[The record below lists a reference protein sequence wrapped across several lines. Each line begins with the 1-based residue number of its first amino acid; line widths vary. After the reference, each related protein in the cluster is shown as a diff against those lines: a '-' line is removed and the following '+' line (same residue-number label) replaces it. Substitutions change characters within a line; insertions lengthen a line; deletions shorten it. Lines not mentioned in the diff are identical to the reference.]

1 MAGLDVNGVGATQ
14 GTGASYEVKKQ
25 DDKNEFINSSF
36 GQGYGAASGEG
47 QVNTQG
53 NQNSFLKNTTYTK
66 EDFAQLKKYGDN
78 IARDLNEANSRLG
91 GQYAKLERDLVRAM
105 RLIGNPDDPN
115 YITAQSYLEDLHA
128 ITAKTKEE
136 FNFPKGG
143 KEANYK
149 DAQASVDRYE
159 RDTEALLNGITED
172 GTFVALMNAAKDIK
186 ANDNRNAATN
196 AALTAGY
203 GEANLEATEK
213 EGVKTREAVAKEGA
227 KTRRAV
233 HNEGAATRKTVRA
246 EGAKTRD
253 VVRIE
258 SAVTRNVVRKE
269 SADIQNTVR
278 EVGRDIQNTV
288 HEEATTTRET
298 VRKAGQETQ
307 EINEMSNQ
315 VSDVLNTEYHTG
327 ETKKQVG
334 NMRDK
339 IVSSNLPHESK
350 KEMLNDLADFSDQVV
365 IDDHE
370 IEDKQKDVDLR
381 IAIERDT
388 QEPEVPERE
397 APPFREYPVYED
409 PYANTETKNPPKT
422 MSGYNKPIRRNP
434 FIKGDTPKVIDN
446 AGETSSAP
454 KTKKLPKT
462 SGNRGTL
469 APEKEP
475 SILDKP
481 FWKK

>member
-1 MAGLDVNGVGATQ
+1 MVRRGGGQVDKPAFGVVNTYGGDVANFAKFKGNDKNDAMRLTNS
-14 GTGASYEVKKQ
+14 AANDVKKQ
-25 DDKNEFINSSF
+25 YMQLQHEYPGIELQFEPMPNPQTAGKKREGFFNYQQQLDNWKDNAMTQINN
-36 GQGYGAASGEG
+36 ARER
-47 QVNTQG
+47 NTVEVVG
-53 NQNSFLKNTTYTK
+53 DAVEAVNQNT
-66 EDFAQLKKYGDN
+66 
-78 IARDLNEANSRLG
+78 NEKS
-91 GQYAKLERDLVRAM
+91 AM
-105 RLIGNPDDPN
+105 
-115 YITAQSYLEDLHA
+115 
-128 ITAKTKEE
+128 
-136 FNFPKGG
+136 
-143 KEANYK
+143 
-149 DAQASVDRYE
+149 
-159 RDTEALLNGITED
+159 
-172 GTFVALMNAAKDIK
+172 
-186 ANDNRNAATN
+186 N

-203 GEANLEATEK
+203 GEANLEATEE
-213 EGVKTREAVAKEGA
+213 EGAKTRNTVVKDGA

-233 HNEGAATRKTVRA
+233 HSEGAATRKTVRA

-269 SADIQNTVR
+269 SADIQNTTR

-365 IDDHE
+365 ITDHE
-370 IEDKQKDVDLR
+370 IKDKQKDVDLR
-381 IAIERDT
+381 IATERDT

-397 APPFREYPVYED
+397 APPLREYPVYED

-422 MSGYNKPIRRNP
+422 MSGYNKPIRKNP

-462 SGNRGTL
+462 SGNRGPL

-475 SILDKP
+475 SVLDKP

>member
-36 GQGYGAASGEG
+36 GQGYGASGGG
-47 QVNTQG
+47 QVDKPAFGVVNTYGGDVANFAKFKG
-53 NQNSFLKNTTYTK
+53 NDKN
-66 EDFAQLKKYGDN
+66 D
-78 IARDLNEANSRLG
+78 
-91 GQYAKLERDLVRAM
+91 AM
-105 RLIGNPDDPN
+105 RLTNS
-115 YITAQSYLEDLHA
+115 A
-128 ITAKTKEE
+128 
-136 FNFPKGG
+136 
-143 KEANYK
+143 
-149 DAQASVDRYE
+149 
-159 RDTEALLNGITED
+159 
-172 GTFVALMNAAKDIK
+172 
-186 ANDNRNAATN
+186 ANDVKKQYMQLQHEYPGIELQFEPMPNPQTAGKKREGFFNYQQQLDNWKDNAMTQINNARERNTVEVVGDAVEAVNQNTNEKSAMN

-203 GEANLEATEK
+203 GEANLEATEE
-213 EGVKTREAVAKEGA
+213 EGAKTRNTVVKDGA

-233 HNEGAATRKTVRA
+233 HSEGAATRKTVRA

-278 EVGRDIQNTV
+278 EVGTDIQNTV

-365 IDDHE
+365 ITDHE
-370 IEDKQKDVDLR
+370 IKDKQKDVDLR
-381 IAIERDT
+381 IATERDT

-397 APPFREYPVYED
+397 APPLREYPVYED

-422 MSGYNKPIRRNP
+422 TSGYNKPIRKNP

-462 SGNRGTL
+462 SENRGPL

>member
-36 GQGYGAASGEG
+36 GQGYGASGGGQVDKPASGV
-47 QVNTQG
+47 VNTYGGDVANFAKFKG
-53 NQNSFLKNTTYTK
+53 NDKN
-66 EDFAQLKKYGDN
+66 D
-78 IARDLNEANSRLG
+78 
-91 GQYAKLERDLVRAM
+91 AM
-105 RLIGNPDDPN
+105 RLTNS
-115 YITAQSYLEDLHA
+115 A
-128 ITAKTKEE
+128 
-136 FNFPKGG
+136 
-143 KEANYK
+143 
-149 DAQASVDRYE
+149 
-159 RDTEALLNGITED
+159 
-172 GTFVALMNAAKDIK
+172 
-186 ANDNRNAATN
+186 ANDVKKQYMQLQHEYPGIELQFEPMPNPQTAGKKREGFFNYQQQLDNWKDNAMTQINNARERNTVEVVGDAVEAVNQNTNEKSAMN

-203 GEANLEATEK
+203 GEANLEATEE
-213 EGVKTREAVAKEGA
+213 EGAKTRNTVVKDGA

-269 SADIQNTVR
+269 SADIQNTTR

-298 VRKAGQETQ
+298 VRKVGKDTQ
-307 EINEMSNQ
+307 EINT
-315 VSDVLNTEYHTG
+315 LTG
-327 ETKKQVG
+327 QINSTNRRHSRGVNNEINDMT
-334 NMRDK
+334 NR
-339 IVSSNLPHESK
+339 IVSSELTPEEK
-350 KEMLNDLADFSDQVV
+350 KEALKDVADLAGSSVSNRKLRETRAEV
-365 IDDHE
+365 DDKLVFGE
-370 IEDKQKDVDLR
+370 QE
-381 IAIERDT
+381 
-388 QEPEVPERE
+388 EPEVPERE
-397 APPFREYPVYED
+397 APPLREYPVYED

-422 MSGYNKPIRRNP
+422 MSGYNKPIRKNP

-462 SGNRGTL
+462 SGNRGPL

>member
-1 MAGLDVNGVGATQ
+1 MRLTNSAAND
-14 GTGASYEVKKQ
+14 VKKQ
-25 DDKNEFINSSF
+25 YMQLQHEYPGIELQFEPMPNPQTAGKKREGFFNYQQQLDNWKDNAMTQINN
-36 GQGYGAASGEG
+36 ARER
-47 QVNTQG
+47 NTVEVVG
-53 NQNSFLKNTTYTK
+53 DAVEAVNQNT
-66 EDFAQLKKYGDN
+66 
-78 IARDLNEANSRLG
+78 NEKS
-91 GQYAKLERDLVRAM
+91 
-105 RLIGNPDDPN
+105 
-115 YITAQSYLEDLHA
+115 
-128 ITAKTKEE
+128 
-136 FNFPKGG
+136 
-143 KEANYK
+143 
-149 DAQASVDRYE
+149 
-159 RDTEALLNGITED
+159 
-172 GTFVALMNAAKDIK
+172 
-186 ANDNRNAATN
+186 ATN

-213 EGVKTREAVAKEGA
+213 EGVKTRNTVAKEGA

-278 EVGRDIQNTV
+278 
-288 HEEATTTRET
+288 
-298 VRKAGQETQ
+298 KAGQETQ

-315 VSDVLNTEYHTG
+315 VSDVLSTEYHTG

-350 KEMLNDLADFSDQVV
+350 KEMLNDLTDFSDQVV
-365 IDDHE
+365 ITNHE
-370 IEDKQKDVDLR
+370 IKDKQKDIDLR
-381 IAIERDT
+381 IAIERDS

-397 APPFREYPVYED
+397 APPLREYPVYED

-462 SGNRGTL
+462 SGNRGPL

>member
-14 GTGASYEVKKQ
+14 GSGASYEVKKQ
-25 DDKNEFINSSF
+25 DSKEATKNSAFE
-36 GQGYGAASGEG
+36 GYGAASGGG
-47 QVNTQG
+47 QVDKPAFGVVNTYGGDVANFAKFKG
-53 NQNSFLKNTTYTK
+53 NDKN
-66 EDFAQLKKYGDN
+66 D
-78 IARDLNEANSRLG
+78 
-91 GQYAKLERDLVRAM
+91 AM
-105 RLIGNPDDPN
+105 RLTNS
-115 YITAQSYLEDLHA
+115 A
-128 ITAKTKEE
+128 
-136 FNFPKGG
+136 
-143 KEANYK
+143 
-149 DAQASVDRYE
+149 
-159 RDTEALLNGITED
+159 
-172 GTFVALMNAAKDIK
+172 
-186 ANDNRNAATN
+186 ANDVKKQYMQLQHEYPGIELEFEPMPNPQTAGKKREGFFNYQQQLDNWKDNAMTQINNARERNTVEVVGDAVEAVNQNTNEKSAMN

-203 GEANLEATEK
+203 GEANLEATEE
-213 EGVKTREAVAKEGA
+213 EGAKTRNTVVKDGA

-233 HNEGAATRKTVRA
+233 HNEGATTRKTVRA

-278 EVGRDIQNTV
+278 EVGTDIQNTV

-307 EINEMSNQ
+307 ETAALSDK
-315 VSDVLNTEYHTG
+315 VSDTLKNYPHTSA
-327 ETKKQVG
+327 TKKAVG
-334 NMRDK
+334 DIRDE
-339 IVSSNLPHESK
+339 IVASNLTHEEK
-350 KEMLNDLADFSDQVV
+350 KVLLDDLAKFAGQAILTDKELAEKRA
-365 IDDHE
+365 E
-370 IEDKQKDVDLR
+370 IAGKLALGE
-381 IAIERDT
+381 
-388 QEPEVPERE
+388 QEQPEVSKYDL
-397 APPFREYPVYED
+397 PPLREYPVYED
-409 PYANTETKNPPKT
+409 PYANTETKNSPKT

-462 SGNRGTL
+462 SGNRGPL

>member
-25 DDKNEFINSSF
+25 DDKKEFVNSSF
-36 GQGYGAASGEG
+36 GQGYGAASEG
-47 QVNTQG
+47 QVKTQG

-159 RDTEALLNGITED
+159 RNTEALLNGITED
-172 GTFVALMNAAKDIK
+172 GTFVALMNATKDIK

-203 GEANLEATEK
+203 GEANLEATEE
-213 EGVKTREAVAKEGA
+213 EGTKTRDTVAKEGA

-298 VRKAGQETQ
+298 VRKVGKDTQ
-307 EINEMSNQ
+307 EINT
-315 VSDVLNTEYHTG
+315 LTG
-327 ETKKQVG
+327 QINSTNRRHSRGVNNEINDMT
-334 NMRDK
+334 NR
-339 IVSSNLPHESK
+339 IVSSELTPEEK
-350 KEMLNDLADFSDQVV
+350 KEALKDVADLAGSSVSNRKLRETRAEV
-365 IDDHE
+365 DDKLVFGE
-370 IEDKQKDVDLR
+370 QE
-381 IAIERDT
+381 
-388 QEPEVPERE
+388 EPEVPERE
-397 APPFREYPVYED
+397 APPLREYPVYED

-462 SGNRGTL
+462 SGNRGPL
-469 APEKEP
+469 APEKDP

>member
-36 GQGYGAASGEG
+36 GQGYGAASEG
-47 QVNTQG
+47 QVDKPAFGVVNTYGGDVANFAKFKG
-53 NQNSFLKNTTYTK
+53 NDKN
-66 EDFAQLKKYGDN
+66 D
-78 IARDLNEANSRLG
+78 
-91 GQYAKLERDLVRAM
+91 AM
-105 RLIGNPDDPN
+105 RLTNS
-115 YITAQSYLEDLHA
+115 A
-128 ITAKTKEE
+128 
-136 FNFPKGG
+136 
-143 KEANYK
+143 
-149 DAQASVDRYE
+149 
-159 RDTEALLNGITED
+159 
-172 GTFVALMNAAKDIK
+172 
-186 ANDNRNAATN
+186 ANDVKKQYMQLQHEYPGIELQFEPMPNPQTAGKKREGFFNYQQQLDNWKDNAMTQINNARERNTVEVVGDAVEAVNQNTNEKSAMN

-203 GEANLEATEK
+203 GAANLEATEK

-315 VSDVLNTEYHTG
+315 VSDVLSTEYHTG

-350 KEMLNDLADFSDQVV
+350 KEMLNDLTDFSDQVV
-365 IDDHE
+365 ITNHE
-370 IEDKQKDVDLR
+370 IKDKQKDIDLR
-381 IAIERDT
+381 IAIERDS

-397 APPFREYPVYED
+397 APPLREYPVYED
-409 PYANTETKNPPKT
+409 PYANTETKNSPKT

-462 SGNRGTL
+462 SGNRGPL

>member
-36 GQGYGAASGEG
+36 GQGYGASGGGQVDKPASGV
-47 QVNTQG
+47 VNTYGGDVANFAKFKGNDKYDAMEKTNDAAGDIKKLYMQLQHEFPG
-53 NQNSFLKNTTYTK
+53 IELQFEPMPNPQTVGKKREGFNIYKQQLKDWKDIAMTQINNARERNTVEVVGDAVEAVNQNT
-66 EDFAQLKKYGDN
+66 
-78 IARDLNEANSRLG
+78 NEKS
-91 GQYAKLERDLVRAM
+91 AM
-105 RLIGNPDDPN
+105 
-115 YITAQSYLEDLHA
+115 
-128 ITAKTKEE
+128 
-136 FNFPKGG
+136 
-143 KEANYK
+143 
-149 DAQASVDRYE
+149 
-159 RDTEALLNGITED
+159 
-172 GTFVALMNAAKDIK
+172 
-186 ANDNRNAATN
+186 N

-203 GEANLEATEK
+203 GEANLEATEE
-213 EGVKTREAVAKEGA
+213 EGAKTRNTVVKDGA

-233 HNEGAATRKTVRA
+233 HSEGAATRKTVRA

-253 VVRIE
+253 VVHIE
-258 SAVTRNVVRKE
+258 GAITRNVVRKE
-269 SADIQNTVR
+269 SADIQNTTR

-298 VRKAGQETQ
+298 VRKVGKDTQ
-307 EINEMSNQ
+307 EINT
-315 VSDVLNTEYHTG
+315 LTG
-327 ETKKQVG
+327 QINSTNRRHSRGVNNEINDMT
-334 NMRDK
+334 NR
-339 IVSSNLPHESK
+339 IVSSELTPEEK
-350 KEMLNDLADFSDQVV
+350 KEALKDVADLAGSSVSNRKLRETRAEV
-365 IDDHE
+365 DDKLVFGE
-370 IEDKQKDVDLR
+370 QE
-381 IAIERDT
+381 
-388 QEPEVPERE
+388 EPEVPERE
-397 APPFREYPVYED
+397 APPLREYPVYED

-422 MSGYNKPIRRNP
+422 MSGYNKPIRKNP

-462 SGNRGTL
+462 SGNRGPL

>member
-14 GTGASYEVKKQ
+14 GAGASYEVKKQ
-25 DDKNEFINSSF
+25 DSKEATKNSAFE
-36 GQGYGAASGEG
+36 GYGAASGGG
-47 QVNTQG
+47 QVDKPAFGVVNTYGGDVANFAKFKG
-53 NQNSFLKNTTYTK
+53 NDKN
-66 EDFAQLKKYGDN
+66 D
-78 IARDLNEANSRLG
+78 
-91 GQYAKLERDLVRAM
+91 AM
-105 RLIGNPDDPN
+105 RLTNS
-115 YITAQSYLEDLHA
+115 A
-128 ITAKTKEE
+128 
-136 FNFPKGG
+136 
-143 KEANYK
+143 
-149 DAQASVDRYE
+149 
-159 RDTEALLNGITED
+159 
-172 GTFVALMNAAKDIK
+172 
-186 ANDNRNAATN
+186 ANDVKKQYMQLQHEYPGIELQFEPMPNPQTAGKKREGFFNYQQQLDNWKDNAMTQINNARERNTVEVVGDAVEAVNQNTNEKSAMN

-203 GEANLEATEK
+203 GEANLEATEE
-213 EGVKTREAVAKEGA
+213 EGAKTRNTVVKDGA

-233 HNEGAATRKTVRA
+233 HSEGAATRKTVRA

-298 VRKAGQETQ
+298 VRKVGKDTQ
-307 EINEMSNQ
+307 EINT
-315 VSDVLNTEYHTG
+315 LTG
-327 ETKKQVG
+327 QINSTNRRHSRGVNNEINDMT
-334 NMRDK
+334 NR
-339 IVSSNLPHESK
+339 IVSSELTPEEK
-350 KEMLNDLADFSDQVV
+350 KEALKDVADLAGSSVSNRKLRETRAEV
-365 IDDHE
+365 DDKLVFGE
-370 IEDKQKDVDLR
+370 QE
-381 IAIERDT
+381 
-388 QEPEVPERE
+388 EPEVPERE
-397 APPFREYPVYED
+397 APPLREYPVYED

-462 SGNRGTL
+462 SGNRGPL

>member
-36 GQGYGAASGEG
+36 GQGYGASGGG
-47 QVNTQG
+47 QVDKPAFGVVNTYGGDVANFAKFKG
-53 NQNSFLKNTTYTK
+53 NDKN
-66 EDFAQLKKYGDN
+66 D
-78 IARDLNEANSRLG
+78 
-91 GQYAKLERDLVRAM
+91 AM
-105 RLIGNPDDPN
+105 RLTNS
-115 YITAQSYLEDLHA
+115 A
-128 ITAKTKEE
+128 
-136 FNFPKGG
+136 
-143 KEANYK
+143 
-149 DAQASVDRYE
+149 
-159 RDTEALLNGITED
+159 
-172 GTFVALMNAAKDIK
+172 
-186 ANDNRNAATN
+186 ANDVKKQYMQLQHEYPGIELQFEPMPNPQTAGKKREGFFNYQQQLDNWKENAMTQINYARERNTVEVVGDAVEAVNQNTNEKSAMN

-203 GEANLEATEK
+203 GEANLEATEE
-213 EGVKTREAVAKEGA
+213 EGAKTRNTVVKDGA

-233 HNEGAATRKTVRA
+233 HSEGAATRKTVRA

-253 VVRIE
+253 VVHIE
-258 SAVTRNVVRKE
+258 GAITRNVVRKE
-269 SADIQNTVR
+269 SADIQNTTR

-365 IDDHE
+365 ITDHE
-370 IEDKQKDVDLR
+370 IKDKQKDVDLR
-381 IAIERDT
+381 IATERDT

-397 APPFREYPVYED
+397 APPLREYPVYED

-422 MSGYNKPIRRNP
+422 MSGYNKPIRKNP

-462 SGNRGTL
+462 SGNRGPL

-475 SILDKP
+475 SVLDKP

>member
-1 MAGLDVNGVGATQ
+1 MELRRGGGQVDKPAFGVVNTYGGDVANFAKFKGNDKNDAMRLTNS
-14 GTGASYEVKKQ
+14 AANDVKKQ
-25 DDKNEFINSSF
+25 YMQLQHEYPGIELQFEPMPNPQTAGKKREGFFNYQQQLDNWKDNAMTQINN
-36 GQGYGAASGEG
+36 ARER
-47 QVNTQG
+47 NTVEVVG
-53 NQNSFLKNTTYTK
+53 DAVEAVNQNT
-66 EDFAQLKKYGDN
+66 
-78 IARDLNEANSRLG
+78 NEKS
-91 GQYAKLERDLVRAM
+91 AM
-105 RLIGNPDDPN
+105 
-115 YITAQSYLEDLHA
+115 
-128 ITAKTKEE
+128 
-136 FNFPKGG
+136 
-143 KEANYK
+143 
-149 DAQASVDRYE
+149 
-159 RDTEALLNGITED
+159 
-172 GTFVALMNAAKDIK
+172 
-186 ANDNRNAATN
+186 N

-298 VRKAGQETQ
+298 VRKVGKDTQ
-307 EINEMSNQ
+307 EINT
-315 VSDVLNTEYHTG
+315 LTG
-327 ETKKQVG
+327 QINSTNRRHSRGVNNEINDMT
-334 NMRDK
+334 NR
-339 IVSSNLPHESK
+339 IVSSELTPEEK
-350 KEMLNDLADFSDQVV
+350 KEALKDVADLAGSSVSNRKLRETRAEV
-365 IDDHE
+365 DDKLVFGE
-370 IEDKQKDVDLR
+370 QE
-381 IAIERDT
+381 
-388 QEPEVPERE
+388 EPEVPERE
-397 APPFREYPVYED
+397 APPLREYPVYED

-462 SGNRGTL
+462 SGNRGPL

>member
-36 GQGYGAASGEG
+36 GQGYGAASGGG
-47 QVNTQG
+47 QVDKPAFGVVNTYGGDVANFAKFKG
-53 NQNSFLKNTTYTK
+53 NDKN
-66 EDFAQLKKYGDN
+66 D
-78 IARDLNEANSRLG
+78 
-91 GQYAKLERDLVRAM
+91 AM
-105 RLIGNPDDPN
+105 RLTNS
-115 YITAQSYLEDLHA
+115 A
-128 ITAKTKEE
+128 
-136 FNFPKGG
+136 
-143 KEANYK
+143 
-149 DAQASVDRYE
+149 
-159 RDTEALLNGITED
+159 
-172 GTFVALMNAAKDIK
+172 
-186 ANDNRNAATN
+186 ANDVKKQYMQLQHEYPGIELQFEPMPNPQTAGKKREGFFNYQQQLDNWKDNAMTQINNARERNTVEVVGDAVEAVNQNTNEKSTMN

-203 GEANLEATEK
+203 GEANLEATEE
-213 EGVKTREAVAKEGA
+213 EGAKTRNTVVKDGA

-233 HNEGAATRKTVRA
+233 HNEGAATRKTVRT

-298 VRKAGQETQ
+298 VRKVGKDTQ
-307 EINEMSNQ
+307 EINT
-315 VSDVLNTEYHTG
+315 LTG
-327 ETKKQVG
+327 QINSTNRRHSRGVNNEINDMT
-334 NMRDK
+334 NR
-339 IVSSNLPHESK
+339 IVSSELTPEEK
-350 KEMLNDLADFSDQVV
+350 KEALKDVADLAGSSVSNRKLRETRAEV
-365 IDDHE
+365 DDKLVFGE
-370 IEDKQKDVDLR
+370 QE
-381 IAIERDT
+381 
-388 QEPEVPERE
+388 EPEVPERE
-397 APPFREYPVYED
+397 APPLREYPVYED

-462 SGNRGTL
+462 SGNRGPL

>member
-25 DDKNEFINSSF
+25 DSKEATKNSAFD
-36 GQGYGAASGEG
+36 GYGAASGGG
-47 QVNTQG
+47 QVDKPAFGVVNTYGGDVANFAKFKG
-53 NQNSFLKNTTYTK
+53 NDKN
-66 EDFAQLKKYGDN
+66 D
-78 IARDLNEANSRLG
+78 
-91 GQYAKLERDLVRAM
+91 AM
-105 RLIGNPDDPN
+105 RLTNS
-115 YITAQSYLEDLHA
+115 A
-128 ITAKTKEE
+128 
-136 FNFPKGG
+136 
-143 KEANYK
+143 
-149 DAQASVDRYE
+149 
-159 RDTEALLNGITED
+159 
-172 GTFVALMNAAKDIK
+172 
-186 ANDNRNAATN
+186 ANDVKKQYMQLQHEYPGIELQFEPMPNPQTAGKKREGFFNYQQQLDNWKDNAMTQINNARERNTVEVVGDAVEAVNQNTNEKSAMN

-203 GEANLEATEK
+203 GEANLEATEE
-213 EGVKTREAVAKEGA
+213 EGAKTRNTVVKDGA

-233 HNEGAATRKTVRA
+233 HSEGAATRKTVRA

-298 VRKAGQETQ
+298 VRKVGKDTQ
-307 EINEMSNQ
+307 EINT
-315 VSDVLNTEYHTG
+315 LTG
-327 ETKKQVG
+327 QINSTNRRHSRGVNNEINDMT
-334 NMRDK
+334 NR
-339 IVSSNLPHESK
+339 IVSSELTPEEK
-350 KEMLNDLADFSDQVV
+350 KEALKDVADLAGSSVSNRKLRETRAEV
-365 IDDHE
+365 DDKLVFGE
-370 IEDKQKDVDLR
+370 QE
-381 IAIERDT
+381 
-388 QEPEVPERE
+388 EPEVPERE
-397 APPFREYPVYED
+397 APPLREYPVYED

-462 SGNRGTL
+462 SGNRGPL

>member
-14 GTGASYEVKKQ
+14 GAGASYEVKKQ

-36 GQGYGAASGEG
+36 GQGYGASGGG
-47 QVNTQG
+47 QVDKPAFGVVNTYGGDVANFAKFKG
-53 NQNSFLKNTTYTK
+53 NDKN
-66 EDFAQLKKYGDN
+66 D
-78 IARDLNEANSRLG
+78 
-91 GQYAKLERDLVRAM
+91 AM
-105 RLIGNPDDPN
+105 RLTNS
-115 YITAQSYLEDLHA
+115 A
-128 ITAKTKEE
+128 
-136 FNFPKGG
+136 
-143 KEANYK
+143 
-149 DAQASVDRYE
+149 
-159 RDTEALLNGITED
+159 
-172 GTFVALMNAAKDIK
+172 
-186 ANDNRNAATN
+186 ANDVKKQYMQLQHEYPGIELEFEPMPNPQTAGKKREGFFNYQQQLDNWKDNAMTQINNARERNTVEVVGDAVEAVNQNTNEKSAMN

-203 GEANLEATEK
+203 GEANLEATEE
-213 EGVKTREAVAKEGA
+213 EGAKTRNTVAKEGA

-278 EVGRDIQNTV
+278 EVGTDIQNTV

-307 EINEMSNQ
+307 ETATLSDK
-315 VSDVLNTEYHTG
+315 VSDTLKNYPHTSA
-327 ETKKQVG
+327 TKKAVG
-334 NMRDK
+334 DIRDE
-339 IVSSNLPHESK
+339 IVASNLTHEEK
-350 KEMLNDLADFSDQVV
+350 KVLLDDLAKFAGQAIL
-365 IDDHE
+365 IDKELAEKRAE
-370 IEDKQKDVDLR
+370 IAGKLALGE
-381 IAIERDT
+381 
-388 QEPEVPERE
+388 QEQPEVSKYDL
-397 APPFREYPVYED
+397 PPLREYPVYED
-409 PYANTETKNPPKT
+409 PYANTETKNSPKT

-462 SGNRGTL
+462 SGNRGPL

>member
-36 GQGYGAASGEG
+36 GQGYGASGGG
-47 QVNTQG
+47 QVDKPAFGVVNTYGGDVANFAKFKGNDKYDAMEKTNDAAGDIKKLYMQLQHEFPG
-53 NQNSFLKNTTYTK
+53 IELQFEPMPNPQTVGKKREGFNIYKQQLKDWKDIAMTQINNARERNTVEVVGDAVEAVNQNT
-66 EDFAQLKKYGDN
+66 
-78 IARDLNEANSRLG
+78 NEKA
-91 GQYAKLERDLVRAM
+91 AM
-105 RLIGNPDDPN
+105 
-115 YITAQSYLEDLHA
+115 
-128 ITAKTKEE
+128 
-136 FNFPKGG
+136 
-143 KEANYK
+143 
-149 DAQASVDRYE
+149 
-159 RDTEALLNGITED
+159 
-172 GTFVALMNAAKDIK
+172 
-186 ANDNRNAATN
+186 N

-203 GEANLEATEK
+203 GEANLEATEE
-213 EGVKTREAVAKEGA
+213 EGAKTRNTVVKDGA

-233 HNEGAATRKTVRA
+233 HSEGAATRKTVRA

-253 VVRIE
+253 VVHIE
-258 SAVTRNVVRKE
+258 GAITRNVVRKE
-269 SADIQNTVR
+269 SADIQNTTR

-365 IDDHE
+365 ITDHE
-370 IEDKQKDVDLR
+370 IKDKQKDVDLR
-381 IAIERDT
+381 IATERDT

-397 APPFREYPVYED
+397 APPLREYPVYED

-422 MSGYNKPIRRNP
+422 MSGYNKPIRKNP

-462 SGNRGTL
+462 SGNRGPL